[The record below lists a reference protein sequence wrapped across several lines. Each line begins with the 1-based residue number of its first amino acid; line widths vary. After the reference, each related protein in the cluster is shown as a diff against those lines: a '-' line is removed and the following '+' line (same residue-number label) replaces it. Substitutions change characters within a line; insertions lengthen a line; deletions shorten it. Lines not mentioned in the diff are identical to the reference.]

1 MSATQGVEIVVELS
15 GLTCVSH
22 HGPSGATVKT
32 SPPAD
37 NGGDGSSYS
46 PTDLLATSLATC
58 ALTTMALQAGR
69 ESLSWGAASAKVLK
83 IMSGIPRR
91 VETLQLAITMP
102 KGVKPEHRARL
113 EEIARTCPVARSLH
127 PDLKVP
133 LTFEYP

>member
-1 MSATQGVEIVVELS
+1 MSATQGVEIVVELT
-15 GLTCVSH
+15 GLTCVSR
-22 HGPSGATVKT
+22 HGPSGATLK
-32 SPPAD
+32 SAPPAD

-69 ESLSWGAASAKVLK
+69 ESLSWGPAAAKVLK
-83 IMSGIPRR
+83 IMSGAPRR

-127 PDLKVP
+127 PDLNVP
-133 LTFEYP
+133 VTFEYP

>member
-1 MSATQGVEIVVELS
+1 MSATPGVEIVVALTGVVGLS
-15 GLTCVSH
+15 I
-22 HGPSGATVKT
+22 HGPSGATLKT

-37 NGGDGSSYS
+37 NGGDGSSFS

-69 ESLSWGAASAKVLK
+69 EGLSWGPAGAKVLK
-83 IMSGIPRR
+83 IMSGAPRR
-91 VETLQLAITMP
+91 VETLKLDFTMP

-133 LTFEYP
+133 MTFEYP